1 MHKTLQLVLLSS
13 CFIYSGVQ
21 AENLIDVFK
30 QAEQNNPS
38 LKIANSER
46 LAILEKKPQAQS
58 QLNPQVSI
66 GGDVTQALNQ
76 QNFFTGDTF
85 ENTSAGYNVSLSYA
99 LYRRAANIQIKQAD
113 SQISQS
119 ESNYTTAYQNLIE
132 NVAARY
138 FDVLAGNDNVEYA
151 VSTKTAI
158 QRQLDQTTQ
167 RFDVGLIAITDV
179 QEAQAGYDLA
189 VADEILARNQRDNAL
204 EALREVTGYYYNELS
219 GLKSEVSLASPDPA
233 NIEAWAKTAL
243 EHNPQLEAAKFSLE
257 IARQE
262 IERQR
267 AAKKPTVDVVA
278 QHGYRDTLRGDSNPM
293 ASYRTQNSVGVQ
305 LSYSLYQGGA
315 IRSRIREAQ
324 QRYTQAMDQVE
335 QVRRT
340 VNRSAHNAYL
350 NVLANISQT
359 KALKQ
364 ALVSTKTALDA
375 IQTGF
380 DVGTRTSV
388 DVLNAQRDLFAAQ
401 RNYSRARYDYLL
413 NTLRLKQAAG
423 LIAVDDLAK
432 INKLLVSTESVNENS
447 DNTAEETAEEN
458 S

>member
-13 CFIYSGVQ
+13 CFIYSSVQ
-21 AENLIDVFK
+21 AENLVDVFK

-38 LKIANSER
+38 LKIADSER
-46 LAILEKKPQAQS
+46 LATLEKKPQAQS
-58 QLNPQVSI
+58 QLNPQVNV
-66 GGDVTQALNQ
+66 GGDVTQAFNQ
-76 QNFFTGDTF
+76 QNFFTGDSF

-99 LYRRAANIQIKQAD
+99 LYRRAANIQVKQAE

-119 ESNYTTAYQNLIE
+119 EANYTTAYQNLIE

-138 FDVLAGNDNVEYA
+138 FDVLAANDNVEYA

-204 EALREVTGYYYNELS
+204 EALREVTGHYYNELS
-219 GLKSEVSLASPDPA
+219 GLKNEVDLASPDPA
-233 NIEAWAKTAL
+233 NVEAWAKTAL
-243 EHNPQLEAAKFSLE
+243 EHNPQLEAAQFSLE

-278 QHGYRDTLRGDSNPM
+278 QHAYRDTLRGDSNPM

-335 QVRRT
+335 QTRRT
-340 VNRSAHNAYL
+340 VKRNTHNAYL
-350 NVLANISQT
+350 NVLANISQV

-364 ALVSTKTALDA
+364 ALVSTRTALDA

-423 LIAVDDLAK
+423 LIAMDDLAK
-432 INKLLVSTESVNENS
+432 INKLLVSTTNVKEA
-447 DNTAEETAEEN
+447 AEETKEN